1 MKKKIKIKGS
11 PKAQA
16 GNVLSVVLTPQQQQQ
31 WYKNQNMF
39 GTPPAGPTAFNNP
52 FSVKQPGFITSGTK
66 NPNPTKSL
74 SPSGMG
80 PITADDYYANLAEQN
95 TAAPAGTRFDANA
108 AYAPGTPM
116 PSDFNKSIPNISNNP
131 FSMLGPMLMGELAFV
146 NSAINKIDQRDAQR
160 KFKDQFLSDNMYLSR
175 PESISGNRGD
185 YDINTGMFRPDE
197 YVYGKFNKI
206 AQMGGEMKR
215 KVKITGLPQ
224 AAYGGTQNKDAVNQL
239 YGNSAYMM
247 NMFSQRQEQEPMQ
260 EYNETLQADP
270 RSLSV
275 IEAEKGETLVKTGE
289 NSTIP
294 EFYKIGGKRHYEGG
308 TPLGPDKAT
317 PNSFIYSDT
326 KAMKIKDPELLASF
340 GLKAKKGGYTPAE
353 ISKKFNL
360 NDKNLREGLYD
371 NQDILRK
378 KTAIMNADKY
388 ISNLGKLALV
398 QESKKGFPQ
407 GIPDIANPYMEKIGL
422 DPMSFMPDQ
431 SQQNMM
437 DNYGNL
443 PMAQIG
449 MSFLGDVT
457 SKGLNPDDI
466 FNDYKSYA
474 NYKKSVNPNISLPS
488 IDEFI
493 KAREQY
499 NSSKIGNYDFINP
512 LKWNNI
518 INYQLTGQYEPM
530 ATSYA
535 RNYGEG
541 PMTTML
547 RYGTDPV
554 SLAFASPVAR
564 GLRNLGTSL
573 STPIKSLIGEAS
585 LPEMLNMGKTQ
596 LYNTSNKLSNFISGN
611 PGIVDAV
618 KSLTPAAAITYFASN
633 PGSLTEEEQVDL
645 LNRFTPRDTQQA
657 IDTGV
662 DFSSSALQKA
672 AETNPAISD
681 VYNKMPQ
688 VDINVPRK
696 STTSGTK
703 IEEKPVT
710 DIYDEYSK
718 KYGGIP
724 MAQNGLNNSTPESDD
739 AWIRKILEYE
749 ATKGGYDPNKKN
761 AYGLSNWGY
770 NSRDPKS
777 IEEAIAFFKQDF
789 LPKVQQYPAGVKERM
804 ADYIYNTGRS
814 PEDFLLY
821 AAGKITLSQL
831 NSPKNFTSEWNEFK
845 PEIEKMMTDPSFLQT
860 IDAKKADVYKTTKG
874 GTLENPNPA
883 FDATW
888 SGRINM
894 WNTDQENQQT
904 TQGNPNSKVFI
915 EERTSK
921 KTGKKAY
928 LYYDGNEKYLLDETG
943 AEIPGSRRV
952 RTAEDNDKP
961 AIQTYT
967 DEEKK
972 VLKSMAPNLI
982 LPEDYVESLQK
993 KGTTGTFGRFDK
1005 ASADKNWGWY
1015 GKKINWNNPTE
1026 VGAAQ
1031 EKYNK
1036 EMYNR
1041 FKNAGYTPEEASRYV
1056 NMIGFDKGIEKGP
1069 NALDSKAGKYT
1080 ETRVLF
1086 DVPPKRK
1093 KEQAGSDIREMDQ
1106 NVDLSAKRPDRS
1118 RPIGL
1123 YPQDIVNTV
1132 GALQNLYGINKYMP
1146 RQVQFTPEYVEPTYY
1161 DPTRE
1166 IAANAEM
1173 ANIAAQNLAQFTGP
1187 QAFNARYSDVQ
1198 GKGLANAAN
1207 IMGRYN
1213 NLNVG
1218 VANQFEMANKQ
1229 LANEANFKNALA
1241 ADDFYT
1247 KTAIANQQYDNAR
1260 RQGREAVQQNIV
1272 GAMDNYFNTKL
1283 MNELYPQY
1291 YISPSSLSV
1300 QYDPQAALKLRPKT
1314 QTGNLDAR
1322 LESMFPGYSNL
1333 EEQDKNPLRIAML
1346 KAFTG
1351 DTSDSKDAFAA
1362 AAVRSKKK

>member
-1 MKKKIKIKGS
+1 MKRKIKIKGL
-11 PKAQA
+11 PKAQL
-16 GNVLSVVLTPQQQQQ
+16 GNVPPVVLTPQQQQQ

-39 GTPPAGPTAFNNP
+39 GTPPVGPTAFNNP
-52 FSVKQPGFITSGTK
+52 FSVKQPEFITSGTK

-116 PSDFNKSIPNISNNP
+116 PSDINKSIPNISKNP
-131 FSMLGPMLMGELAFV
+131 FSMIGPMIMGELAFV
-146 NSAINKIDQRDAQR
+146 NSAINKIDQRGAER

-326 KAMKIKDPELLASF
+326 KAMRIKDPEILSSF

-371 NQDILRK
+371 EQDMLRK

-407 GIPDIANPYMEKIGL
+407 GIPDIAVPYMEKIGL

-443 PMAQIG
+443 PMAQRG
-449 MSFLGDVT
+449 MSVVGQP
-457 SKGLNPDDI
+457 LNQSSYSGQSMIPNTYYKQNVRPSAGIAIGPDGKPIKLREDI
-466 FNDYKSYA
+466 FGAFAPYSVGNTPDRRFNDKIVYGNMTQAELNKFWEDLE
-474 NYKKSVNPNISLPS
+474 NIPTV
-488 IDEFI
+488 
-493 KAREQY
+493 KQ
-499 NSSKIGNYDFINP
+499 
-512 LKWNNI
+512 
-518 INYQLTGQYEPM
+518 
-530 ATSYA
+530 
-535 RNYGEG
+535 
-541 PMTTML
+541 
-547 RYGTDPV
+547 PV
-554 SLAFASPVAR
+554 SIPQ
-564 GLRNLGTSL
+564 T
-573 STPIKSLIGEAS
+573 
-585 LPEMLNMGKTQ
+585 
-596 LYNTSNKLSNFISGN
+596 
-611 PGIVDAV
+611 AV
-618 KSLTPAAAITYFASN
+618 KTKATP
-633 PGSLTEEEQVDL
+633 
-645 LNRFTPRDTQQA
+645 
-657 IDTGV
+657 
-662 DFSSSALQKA
+662 SSSAAPSASKPKQQTA
-672 AETNPAISD
+672 AP
-681 VYNKMPQ
+681 
-688 VDINVPRK
+688 
-696 STTSGTK
+696 STGGSFTAPDGTV
-703 IEEKPVT
+703 IDFE
-710 DIYDEYSK
+710 
-718 KYGGIP
+718 YGGIP
-724 MAQNGLNNSTPESDD
+724 MAQDGTQVNATGQILKTATDKSGNKFYSYLEGTDVVLRDESGKELQ
-739 AWIRKILEYE
+739 RRP
-749 ATKGGYDPNKKN
+749 AT
-761 AYGLSNWGY
+761 
-770 NSRDPKS
+770 
-777 IEEAIAFFKQDF
+777 
-789 LPKVQQYPAGVKERM
+789 
-804 ADYIYNTGRS
+804 
-814 PEDFLLY
+814 
-821 AAGKITLSQL
+821 
-831 NSPKNFTSEWNEFK
+831 
-845 PEIEKMMTDPSFLQT
+845 
-860 IDAKKADVYKTTKG
+860 
-874 GTLENPNPA
+874 
-883 FDATW
+883 
-888 SGRINM
+888 
-894 WNTDQENQQT
+894 
-904 TQGNPNSKVFI
+904 
-915 EERTSK
+915 
-921 KTGKKAY
+921 
-928 LYYDGNEKYLLDETG
+928 ET
-943 AEIPGSRRV
+943 
-952 RTAEDNDKP
+952 DKP

-972 VLKSMAPNLI
+972 TLKSIAPNII
-982 LPEDYVESLQK
+982 LPEDYVESLQT
-993 KGTTGTFGRFDK
+993 KGTAGTFGRFDK

-1015 GKKINWNNPTE
+1015 GKKLDYSNPSE
-1026 VGAAQ
+1026 VGAAM
-1031 EKYNK
+1031 EKYNR

-1041 FKNAGYTPEEASRYV
+1041 FKNAGYTPQEAARYV
-1056 NMIGFDKGIEKGP
+1056 NMIGFDPAIDKGP
-1069 NALDSKAGKYT
+1069 NALDKKAGKYF

-1086 DVPPKRK
+1086 DVPPKPK
-1093 KEQAGSDIREMDQ
+1093 KEQAGPDVRSMDQ
-1106 NVDLSAKRPDRS
+1106 SVDLSAKRPDRS

-1132 GALQNLYGINKYMP
+1132 GAMQNLYGINKQLP
-1146 RQVQFTPEYVEPTYY
+1146 RQVQFTPEYIEPTYY

-1173 ANIAAQNLAQFTGP
+1173 ANIVAQNLAQFTGP

-1229 LANEANFKNALA
+1229 LANEANFKNALF

-1260 RQGREAVQQNIV
+1260 TQGRESVEKNIV
-1272 GAMDNYFNTKL
+1272 GAMDNYFDTKL
-1283 MNELYPQY
+1283 LNELYPQY
-1291 YISPSSLSV
+1291 YVDPSSLSV

-1322 LESMFPGYSNL
+1322 LESMFPGYTNL

-1351 DTSDSKDAFAA
+1351 DTSDNKDAFAA
-1362 AAVRSKKK
+1362 SAVRSKKK

>member
-1 MKKKIKIKGS
+1 MKKKIKIKGL
-11 PKAQA
+11 PKAQL
-16 GNVLSVVLTPQQQQQ
+16 GNVPPVVLTPQQQQQ

-39 GTPPAGPTAFNNP
+39 GTPPAAPTPTAFNNP
-52 FSVKQPGFITSGTK
+52 FGVTQPGFITSGTK

-95 TAAPAGTRFDANA
+95 TAAPAGTRFDTNA

-116 PSDFNKSIPNISNNP
+116 PSDTDTGNWKTIKASGLASADSKNP

-215 KVKITGLPQ
+215 KVKITGLPEAQ
-224 AAYGGTQNKDAVNQL
+224 YGGTQNRDAVNQL
-239 YGNSAYMM
+239 YGNSAYIM

-260 EYNETLQADP
+260 EYNETLQPDP

-275 IEAEKGETLVKTGE
+275 IEAEKGETLIKTGE

-326 KAMKIKDPELLASF
+326 KAMKIKDPELLSSF

-371 NQDILRK
+371 QQDMLRK

-407 GIPDIANPYMEKIGL
+407 GIPDIAVPYMEKIGL

-449 MSFLGDVT
+449 MSVVGDVT
-457 SKGLNPDDI
+457 AKGLNPDDI

-474 NYKKSVNPNISLPS
+474 NYKKLVNPNASLPS
-488 IDEFI
+488 TNEFM

-499 NSSKIGNYDFINP
+499 NSSKIGSYDFANP
-512 LKWNNI
+512 FKWSNI

-530 ATSYA
+530 STSYA

-541 PMTTML
+541 PMSTML
-547 RYGTDPV
+547 KYGTDPA
-554 SLAFASPVAR
+554 SLLAFASPVAT

-573 STPIKSLIGEAS
+573 STPVKSIVGEAS
-585 LPEMLNMGKTQ
+585 LPELLSMGKTQ
-596 LYNTSNKLSNFISGN
+596 LYNTSNKLSNFITGNSGVIN
-611 PGIVDAV
+611 AV
-618 KSLTPAAAITYFASN
+618 KSLTPAAAIAYFATN

-645 LNRFTPRDTQQA
+645 LNRFTPKDMQQA

-662 DFSSSALQKA
+662 NFSTSALEKA
-672 AETNPAISD
+672 AEINPAVSDTYSKIQEVNIS
-681 VYNKMPQ
+681 
-688 VDINVPRK
+688 VPKK
-696 STTSGTK
+696 SGSGIQGTK
-703 IEEKPVT
+703 IKEKPAVPST
-710 DIYDEYSK
+710 GTYTAPDGTVIDFE
-718 KYGGIP
+718 YGGIP
-724 MAQNGLNNSTPESDD
+724 MAQDGTQVNATGQILKTATDKSGNKFYSYLEGTDVVLRDESGKELQ
-739 AWIRKILEYE
+739 RRP
-749 ATKGGYDPNKKN
+749 AT
-761 AYGLSNWGY
+761 
-770 NSRDPKS
+770 
-777 IEEAIAFFKQDF
+777 
-789 LPKVQQYPAGVKERM
+789 
-804 ADYIYNTGRS
+804 
-814 PEDFLLY
+814 
-821 AAGKITLSQL
+821 
-831 NSPKNFTSEWNEFK
+831 
-845 PEIEKMMTDPSFLQT
+845 
-860 IDAKKADVYKTTKG
+860 
-874 GTLENPNPA
+874 
-883 FDATW
+883 
-888 SGRINM
+888 
-894 WNTDQENQQT
+894 
-904 TQGNPNSKVFI
+904 
-915 EERTSK
+915 
-921 KTGKKAY
+921 
-928 LYYDGNEKYLLDETG
+928 ET
-943 AEIPGSRRV
+943 
-952 RTAEDNDKP
+952 DKP
-961 AIQTYT
+961 ATQTYT

-972 VLKSMAPNLI
+972 VLKSMAPNLV
-982 LPEDYVESLQK
+982 LPEDYVESLQT
-993 KGTTGTFGRFDK
+993 KGTAGTFGRFDK

-1015 GKKINWNNPTE
+1015 GKKIDWSNPNE

-1041 FKNAGYTPEEASRYV
+1041 FTKAGYTPQEAARYV
-1056 NMIGFDKGIEKGP
+1056 NMIGFDPNIDKGP
-1069 NALDSKAGKYT
+1069 NALDKQAGKYT

-1086 DVPPKRK
+1086 DVPPKPK
-1093 KEQAGSDIREMDQ
+1093 KEPAAADVREMDQ

-1146 RQVQFTPEYVEPTYY
+1146 RQVQFTPEYMEPTYY
-1161 DPTRE
+1161 DPAKE

-1229 LANEANFKNALA
+1229 LANEANFKNALF

-1260 RQGREAVQQNIV
+1260 KQGREAVQQNIV

-1300 QYDPQAALKLRPKT
+1300 QYDPEAALKLKPKT

>member
-1 MKKKIKIKGS
+1 MKRKIKIKGL
-11 PKAQA
+11 PKAQL
-16 GNVLSVVLTPQQQQQ
+16 GNVPSVVLTPQQKEQQ
-31 WYKNQNMF
+31 YKNQNMWGMYGEVNT
-39 GTPPAGPTAFNNP
+39 GTPGL
-52 FSVKQPGFITSGTK
+52 TSGTMPTPGPELK
-66 NPNPTKSL
+66 LPENKKMEYSWTAGYDPNFDPTK
-74 SPSGMG
+74 PKQ
-80 PITADDYYANLAEQN
+80 AAKQN
-95 TAAPAGTRFDANA
+95 INVP
-108 AYAPGTPM
+108 
-116 PSDFNKSIPNISNNP
+116 
-131 FSMLGPMLMGELAFV
+131 SMLGPMLMGELAFV

-215 KVKITGLPQ
+215 KVKITGLPEAQ
-224 AAYGGTQNKDAVNQL
+224 YGGTQNRDAVNQL
-239 YGNSAYMM
+239 YGNSAYIM

-260 EYNETLQADP
+260 EYNETLQPDP

-326 KAMKIKDPELLASF
+326 KAMKIKDPELLSSF

-371 NQDILRK
+371 EQDMLRK

-407 GIPDIANPYMEKIGL
+407 GIPDIAVPYMEKIGL

-443 PMAQIG
+443 PMAQRG
-449 MSFLGDVT
+449 MSVVGDVT
-457 SKGLNPDDI
+457 AKGLNPDDI

-474 NYKKSVNPNISLPS
+474 NYKKLVNPNASLPS
-488 IDEFI
+488 TNEFM

-499 NSSKIGNYDFINP
+499 NSSKIGSYDFANP
-512 LKWNNI
+512 FKWSNI

-530 ATSYA
+530 STSYA

-541 PMTTML
+541 PMSTML
-547 RYGTDPV
+547 KYGTDPA
-554 SLAFASPVAR
+554 SLLAFASPVAT

-573 STPIKSLIGEAS
+573 STPVKSIVGEAS
-585 LPEMLNMGKTQ
+585 LPELLSMGKTQ
-596 LYNTSNKLSNFISGN
+596 LYNTSNKLSNFITGNSGVIN
-611 PGIVDAV
+611 AV
-618 KSLTPAAAITYFASN
+618 KSLTPAAAIAYFATN

-645 LNRFTPRDTQQA
+645 LNRFTPKDMQQA

-662 DFSSSALQKA
+662 NFSTSALEKA
-672 AETNPAISD
+672 AEINPAVSDTYSKIQEVNIS
-681 VYNKMPQ
+681 
-688 VDINVPRK
+688 VPKK
-696 STTSGTK
+696 SGSGIQGTK
-703 IEEKPVT
+703 IKEKPAVPST
-710 DIYDEYSK
+710 GIYTTPDGTVIDFE
-718 KYGGIP
+718 YGGIP
-724 MAQNGLNNSTPESDD
+724 MAQDGTQVNATGQILKTATDKSGNKFYSYLEGTDVVLRDESGKELQ
-739 AWIRKILEYE
+739 RRP
-749 ATKGGYDPNKKN
+749 AT
-761 AYGLSNWGY
+761 
-770 NSRDPKS
+770 
-777 IEEAIAFFKQDF
+777 
-789 LPKVQQYPAGVKERM
+789 
-804 ADYIYNTGRS
+804 
-814 PEDFLLY
+814 
-821 AAGKITLSQL
+821 
-831 NSPKNFTSEWNEFK
+831 
-845 PEIEKMMTDPSFLQT
+845 
-860 IDAKKADVYKTTKG
+860 
-874 GTLENPNPA
+874 
-883 FDATW
+883 
-888 SGRINM
+888 
-894 WNTDQENQQT
+894 
-904 TQGNPNSKVFI
+904 
-915 EERTSK
+915 
-921 KTGKKAY
+921 
-928 LYYDGNEKYLLDETG
+928 ET
-943 AEIPGSRRV
+943 
-952 RTAEDNDKP
+952 DKP
-961 AIQTYT
+961 ATQTYT

-972 VLKSMAPNLI
+972 VLKSMAPNLV

-993 KGTTGTFGRFDK
+993 QGTAGTFGRFDK

-1015 GKKINWNNPTE
+1015 GKKIDWSNPNE
-1026 VGAAQ
+1026 VGAAM

-1041 FKNAGYTPEEASRYV
+1041 FIKANYTPQEAARYV
-1056 NMIGFDKGIEKGP
+1056 NMIGFDPNIDKGP
-1069 NALDSKAGKYT
+1069 NALDKQAGKYT

-1086 DVPPKRK
+1086 DVPPKPK
-1093 KEQAGSDIREMDQ
+1093 KEPAAPDVREMDQ

-1229 LANEANFKNALA
+1229 IANEANFKNALA

>member
-1 MKKKIKIKGS
+1 MKKKIKIKGL

-16 GNVLSVVLTPQQQQQ
+16 GNVPSVVLTPQQQQQ

-146 NSAINKIDQRDAQR
+146 NSAISKIDQRGAER

-443 PMAQIG
+443 PMAQRGGRPYTEEDIIFKDGKWQLKNQPVMPYKVPNYNNLSPQYFQDITFG
-449 MSFLGDVT
+449 MSPQDMANIVIQRTSIPAIETKQTQQKQEFLNNLNKGISTTPANVVT
-457 SKGLNPDDI
+457 KPKTSQTYSKPT
-466 FNDYKSYA
+466 
-474 NYKKSVNPNISLPS
+474 KSVKPKEQTITPSGYTTPN
-488 IDEFI
+488 
-493 KAREQY
+493 
-499 NSSKIGNYDFINP
+499 GTVINF
-512 LKWNNI
+512 
-518 INYQLTGQYEPM
+518 E
-530 ATSYA
+530 
-535 RNYGEG
+535 
-541 PMTTML
+541 
-547 RYGTDPV
+547 
-554 SLAFASPVAR
+554 
-564 GLRNLGTSL
+564 
-573 STPIKSLIGEAS
+573 
-585 LPEMLNMGKTQ
+585 
-596 LYNTSNKLSNFISGN
+596 
-611 PGIVDAV
+611 
-618 KSLTPAAAITYFASN
+618 
-633 PGSLTEEEQVDL
+633 
-645 LNRFTPRDTQQA
+645 
-657 IDTGV
+657 
-662 DFSSSALQKA
+662 
-672 AETNPAISD
+672 
-681 VYNKMPQ
+681 
-688 VDINVPRK
+688 
-696 STTSGTK
+696 
-703 IEEKPVT
+703 
-710 DIYDEYSK
+710 
-718 KYGGIP
+718 YGGIP
-724 MAQNGLNNSTPESDD
+724 IAQDGEQVGT
-739 AWIRKILEYE
+739 
-749 ATKGGYDPNKKN
+749 
-761 AYGLSNWGY
+761 
-770 NSRDPKS
+770 
-777 IEEAIAFFKQDF
+777 
-789 LPKVQQYPAGVKERM
+789 
-804 ADYIYNTGRS
+804 TGQ
-814 PEDFLLY
+814 LLQTFTD
-821 AAGKITLSQL
+821 AGKKYYSYLEG
-831 NSPKNFTSEWNEFK
+831 N
-845 PEIEKMMTDPSFLQT
+845 
-860 IDAKKADVYKTTKG
+860 DVV
-874 GTLENPNPA
+874 L
-883 FDATW
+883 
-888 SGRINM
+888 R
-894 WNTDQENQQT
+894 
-904 TQGNPNSKVFI
+904 
-915 EERTSK
+915 
-921 KTGKKAY
+921 
-928 LYYDGNEKYLLDETG
+928 DESG
-943 AEIPGSRRV
+943 AELQKRPA
-952 RTAEDNDKP
+952 TENDKP
-961 AIQTYT
+961 ATKTYT

-993 KGTTGTFGRFDK
+993 QGTSGTFGRFDK
-1005 ASADKNWGWY
+1005 ASADKNWSWY

-1086 DVPPKRK
+1086 DVPPKSK
-1093 KEQAGSDIREMDQ
+1093 KEQAGPDIREMNQD
-1106 NVDLSAKRPDRS
+1106 VDLSAKRPDRS

-1132 GALQNLYGINKYMP
+1132 GAMQNLYGINKYLP
-1146 RQVQFTPEYVEPTYY
+1146 RQVQFTPEYIEPTYY

-1229 LANEANFKNALA
+1229 LANEANFKNALF

-1260 RQGREAVQQNIV
+1260 TQGREAVQENIV
-1272 GAMDNYFNTKL
+1272 GAMDNLFNTRL
-1283 MNELYPQY
+1283 LNELYPQY

-1322 LESMFPGYSNL
+1322 LETMFPGYTNL

-1346 KAFTG
+1346 RAFTG
-1351 DTSDSKDAFAA
+1351 DTSDNKDAFAA
-1362 AAVRSKKK
+1362 AAARSKKK

>member
-1 MKKKIKIKGS
+1 MKKKIKIKGL
-11 PKAQA
+11 PKAQV
-16 GNVLSVVLTPQQQQQ
+16 GNVPPVVLTPQQQQQ

-39 GTPPAGPTAFNNP
+39 GTPPAGPKPTAFNNP
-52 FSVKQPGFITSGTK
+52 FSVKQPEFITSGTK

-95 TAAPAGTRFDANA
+95 TAAPAGTRFDADA

-116 PSDFNKSIPNISNNP
+116 PSDINKSIPNISKNP
-131 FSMLGPMLMGELAFV
+131 FSMIGPMVMGELAFV
-146 NSAINKIDQRDAQR
+146 NSAINKIDQRGAER

-215 KVKITGLPQ
+215 KVKITGLPEAQ
-224 AAYGGTQNKDAVNQL
+224 YGGTQDRDAVNQL

-260 EYNETLQADP
+260 EYNETLQPDP

-326 KAMKIKDPELLASF
+326 KAMRIKDPEILSSF

-371 NQDILRK
+371 EQDMLRK

-407 GIPDIANPYMEKIGL
+407 GIPDIAVPYMEKIGL

-443 PMAQIG
+443 PMAQRGQQISPDLK
-449 MSFLGDVT
+449 SFVD
-457 SKGLNPDDI
+457 
-466 FNDYKSYA
+466 
-474 NYKKSVNPNISLPS
+474 
-488 IDEFI
+488 
-493 KAREQY
+493 R
-499 NSSKIGNYDFINP
+499 
-512 LKWNNI
+512 NI
-518 INYQLTGQYEPM
+518 ITW
-530 ATSYA
+530 
-535 RNYGEG
+535 
-541 PMTTML
+541 
-547 RYGTDPV
+547 DK
-554 SLAFASPVAR
+554 
-564 GLRNLGTSL
+564 NLGKYRVSIPDNLSYDELQSL
-573 STPIKSLIGEAS
+573 TNALNRSKYQNVVQSSAEKSGSKYKNFYAGLTPQNFEYKIVAE
-585 LPEMLNMGKTQ
+585 NMGKEEADKLSEVDLRRKAYDIIGFKTEKDISNPEIYNDPEFFKQFASAFYNKLPDEKYRRQMGDDEKFGFETYDAFKKTQ
-596 LYNTSNKLSNFISGN
+596 LK
-611 PGIVDAV
+611 PQ
-618 KSLTPAAAITYFASN
+618 
-633 PGSLTEEEQVDL
+633 QVVS
-645 LNRFTPRDTQQA
+645 TPRDLEQTVNLPATQ
-657 IDTGV
+657 
-662 DFSSSALQKA
+662 
-672 AETNPAISD
+672 P
-681 VYNKMPQ
+681 
-688 VDINVPRK
+688 
-696 STTSGTK
+696 
-703 IEEKPVT
+703 
-710 DIYDEYSK
+710 SK
-718 KYGGIP
+718 K
-724 MAQNGLNNSTPESDD
+724 A
-739 AWIRKILEYE
+739 
-749 ATKGGYDPNKKN
+749 
-761 AYGLSNWGY
+761 
-770 NSRDPKS
+770 
-777 IEEAIAFFKQDF
+777 
-789 LPKVQQYPAGVKERM
+789 
-804 ADYIYNTGRS
+804 
-814 PEDFLLY
+814 
-821 AAGKITLSQL
+821 
-831 NSPKNFTSEWNEFK
+831 
-845 PEIEKMMTDPSFLQT
+845 
-860 IDAKKADVYKTTKG
+860 
-874 GTLENPNPA
+874 
-883 FDATW
+883 
-888 SGRINM
+888 
-894 WNTDQENQQT
+894 
-904 TQGNPNSKVFI
+904 
-915 EERTSK
+915 
-921 KTGKKAY
+921 
-928 LYYDGNEKYLLDETG
+928 
-943 AEIPGSRRV
+943 
-952 RTAEDNDKP
+952 
-961 AIQTYT
+961 
-967 DEEKK
+967 
-972 VLKSMAPNLI
+972 
-982 LPEDYVESLQK
+982 
-993 KGTTGTFGRFDK
+993 
-1005 ASADKNWGWY
+1005 
-1015 GKKINWNNPTE
+1015 
-1026 VGAAQ
+1026 
-1031 EKYNK
+1031 
-1036 EMYNR
+1036 
-1041 FKNAGYTPEEASRYV
+1041 
-1056 NMIGFDKGIEKGP
+1056 
-1069 NALDSKAGKYT
+1069 
-1080 ETRVLF
+1080 
-1086 DVPPKRK
+1086 
-1093 KEQAGSDIREMDQ
+1093 
-1106 NVDLSAKRPDRS
+1106 
-1118 RPIGL
+1118 PIGL

-1229 LANEANFKNALA
+1229 IANEANFKNALA

-1260 RQGREAVQQNIV
+1260 TQGREAVQQNIV
-1272 GAMDNYFNTKL
+1272 GAMDNLFNTRL
-1283 MNELYPQY
+1283 LNELYPQY

-1314 QTGNLDAR
+1314 QTGDIDKQ
-1322 LESMFPGYSNL
+1322 LENFFPGF
-1333 EEQDKNPLRIAML
+1333 DKFGESEKNALRSIIL
-1346 KAFTG
+1346 KKYVG
-1351 DTSDSKDAFAA
+1351 DNSDDSKDIFASSA
-1362 AAVRSKKK
+1362 IRSKRK

>member
-1 MKKKIKIKGS
+1 MKKKIKIKGL
-11 PKAQA
+11 PKAQF
-16 GNVLSVVLTPQQQQQ
+16 GNVPPVVLTPQQQQQ

-39 GTPPAGPTAFNNP
+39 GTPPAGPTPTAFNNP
-52 FSVKQPGFITSGTK
+52 FSVNQPGFITSGTK

-116 PSDFNKSIPNISNNP
+116 PSDLDTGNWATIKGGLGSTNSKNP
-131 FSMLGPMLMGELAFV
+131 LSMLGPMLMGELAFV

-215 KVKITGLPQ
+215 KVKITGLPEAQ
-224 AAYGGTQNKDAVNQL
+224 YGGTQNRDAVNQL
-239 YGNSAYMM
+239 YGNSAYIM

-260 EYNETLQADP
+260 EYNETLQPDP

-275 IEAEKGETLVKTGE
+275 IEAEKGETLIKTGE

-326 KAMKIKDPELLASF
+326 KAMKIKDPELLSSF

-371 NQDILRK
+371 EQDMLRK

-407 GIPDIANPYMEKIGL
+407 GIPDIAVPYMEKIGL

-431 SQQNMM
+431 SQQNIM

-443 PMAQIG
+443 PMAQRGGKPYTEEDIIFKDGKWQLKTQPTAPYKVPNYNNISPQYFQDITFG
-449 MSFLGDVT
+449 MSPQDMANIVIQRT
-457 SKGLNPDDI
+457 SI
-466 FNDYKSYA
+466 
-474 NYKKSVNPNISLPS
+474 
-488 IDEFI
+488 
-493 KAREQY
+493 
-499 NSSKIGNYDFINP
+499 
-512 LKWNNI
+512 
-518 INYQLTGQYEPM
+518 
-530 ATSYA
+530 
-535 RNYGEG
+535 
-541 PMTTML
+541 
-547 RYGTDPV
+547 
-554 SLAFASPVAR
+554 
-564 GLRNLGTSL
+564 
-573 STPIKSLIGEAS
+573 
-585 LPEMLNMGKTQ
+585 
-596 LYNTSNKLSNFISGN
+596 
-611 PGIVDAV
+611 
-618 KSLTPAAAITYFASN
+618 
-633 PGSLTEEEQVDL
+633 
-645 LNRFTPRDTQQA
+645 
-657 IDTGV
+657 
-662 DFSSSALQKA
+662 
-672 AETNPAISD
+672 PAIE
-681 VYNKMPQ
+681 NKQAQEKQEFLNSLNKGISVTPSTSA
-688 VDINVPRK
+688 NVV
-696 STTSGTK
+696 TK
-703 IEEKPVT
+703 PKVSQN
-710 DIYDEYSK
+710 YSK
-718 KYGGIP
+718 PTGSIKPKQETVAPSTGGTYTTPDGTVIDFEYGGIP
-724 MAQNGLNNSTPESDD
+724 MAQDGTQVNATGQILKTATDKSGNKFYSYLEGTDVVLRDESGKELQ
-739 AWIRKILEYE
+739 RRP
-749 ATKGGYDPNKKN
+749 AT
-761 AYGLSNWGY
+761 
-770 NSRDPKS
+770 
-777 IEEAIAFFKQDF
+777 
-789 LPKVQQYPAGVKERM
+789 
-804 ADYIYNTGRS
+804 
-814 PEDFLLY
+814 
-821 AAGKITLSQL
+821 
-831 NSPKNFTSEWNEFK
+831 
-845 PEIEKMMTDPSFLQT
+845 
-860 IDAKKADVYKTTKG
+860 
-874 GTLENPNPA
+874 
-883 FDATW
+883 
-888 SGRINM
+888 
-894 WNTDQENQQT
+894 
-904 TQGNPNSKVFI
+904 
-915 EERTSK
+915 
-921 KTGKKAY
+921 
-928 LYYDGNEKYLLDETG
+928 ET
-943 AEIPGSRRV
+943 
-952 RTAEDNDKP
+952 DKP
-961 AIQTYT
+961 ATQTYT

-972 VLKSMAPNLI
+972 VLKSMAPNLV

-993 KGTTGTFGRFDK
+993 QGTVGTFGRFDK

-1015 GKKINWNNPTE
+1015 GKKIDWSNPNE

-1041 FKNAGYTPEEASRYV
+1041 FTKAGYTPQEAARYV
-1056 NMIGFDKGIEKGP
+1056 NMIGFDPNIDKGP
-1069 NALDSKAGKYT
+1069 NALDKQAGKYT

-1086 DVPPKRK
+1086 DVPPKPK
-1093 KEQAGSDIREMDQ
+1093 KEPAAPDVREMDQ

-1229 LANEANFKNALA
+1229 IANEANFKNALA

-1300 QYDPQAALKLRPKT
+1300 QYDPQAALKLKPKT